1 MHKLL
6 LIFIVLLPNL
16 LIAQIKIK
24 GTVYDKS
31 KINFVEDVK
40 VLSTGGEFV
49 LTDSLGNYEI
59 NADYKDSLSFI
70 HNGKATMQFAVNSI
84 PDKNHFDISLQ
95 LSIPSRY
102 TYLKEVR
109 VYSKS
114 YRQDS
119 AENRR
124 EYAKIFNFEKPRIES
139 SLGTDGMA
147 GADLDQIFNMFKFRR
162 NKSLKALQ
170 TIMIGLEED
179 KYVTYKFS
187 KANVRRIT
195 GLTGDLLDTFLVK
208 YRPNYYFIKDK
219 SDLEFNEYVLQQF
232 YQYQR
237 LLNLS
242 GIKPE

>member
-1 MHKLL
+1 MTKFLL
-6 LIFIVLLPNL
+6 LFIALIPNL

-31 KINFVEDVK
+31 KVNYVEYVK
-40 VLSTGGEFV
+40 VLSTGGEFAY
-49 LTDSLGNYEI
+49 TDSIGNYEI
-59 NADYKDSLSFI
+59 VANSNDSLSFV
-70 HNGKATMQFAVNSI
+70 HNGKATMQFPVSSI
-84 PDKNHFDISLQ
+84 ADKNHFDISLQ

-114 YRQDS
+114 YKQDS
-119 AENRR
+119 AENRK
-124 EYAKIFNFEKPRIES
+124 EYQKIFDFEKPRLES
-139 SLGTDGMA
+139 SLGADGMA
-147 GADLDQIFNMFKFRR
+147 GADLNQIFDMFKFRR

-170 TIMIGLEED
+170 TIMIELEED
-179 KYVTYKFS
+179 KYVNYRFS
-187 KANVRRIT
+187 KVNVRRIT
-195 GLTGDLLDTFLVK
+195 GLSGNLLDTFLVR

-219 SDLEFNEYVLQQF
+219 SDTEFYEYVLQQF